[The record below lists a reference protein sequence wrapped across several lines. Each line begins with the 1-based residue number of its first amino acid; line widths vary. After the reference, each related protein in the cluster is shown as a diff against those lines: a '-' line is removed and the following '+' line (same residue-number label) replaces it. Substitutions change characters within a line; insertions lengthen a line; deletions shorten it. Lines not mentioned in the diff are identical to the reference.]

1 MIGYFSKKTIATS
14 PLKMV
19 HYGFMH
25 SWSLWINETYIFCLH
40 HSHSSGASE
49 PKNMIYM
56 SRLGIWGLGT
66 PFKAFDDFLHAI
78 EKRSEFMLRIT
89 MLGFIWSSYSLLNIY
104 SCSCS
109 RGVGAM
115 EIVAMDMKVSGMY
128 IARQL
133 SFSGVSFRIEEIT
146 LDEEFK
152 LVYNKA
158 ARLVR
163 ETLVLCWITLS
174 QIMY

>member
-1 MIGYFSKKTIATS
+1 
-14 PLKMV
+14 MV
-19 HYGFMH
+19 SCNLS

-89 MLGFIWSSYSLLNIY
+89 MVWMKIFILSHKHLLMFMFQGCWRHGDCSNGYESERHVHRTAAELFRRVLPHRGDHTGRRVQTGLQQSS
-104 SCSCS
+104 
-109 RGVGAM
+109 
-115 EIVAMDMKVSGMY
+115 
-128 IARQL
+128 
-133 SFSGVSFRIEEIT
+133 
-146 LDEEFK
+146 
-152 LVYNKA
+152 
-158 ARLVR
+158 
-163 ETLVLCWITLS
+163 
-174 QIMY
+174 